1 MDRQQVSIVG
11 SEDMNL
17 VFNFPSFYFSLTLL
31 VTPEGFSNYE
41 TSSCT
46 S

>member
-1 MDRQQVSIVG
+1 
-11 SEDMNL
+11 

-46 S
+46 SYPSGKTSGGIKGSLVT